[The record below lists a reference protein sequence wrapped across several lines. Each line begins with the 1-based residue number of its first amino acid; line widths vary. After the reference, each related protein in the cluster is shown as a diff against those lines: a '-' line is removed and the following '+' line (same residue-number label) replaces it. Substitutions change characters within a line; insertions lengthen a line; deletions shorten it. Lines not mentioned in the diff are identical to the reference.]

1 MEGILPL
8 AKSTKL
14 DDKQRY
20 GELVSSLGKRV
31 SSDANIVVVMLAANC
46 IEGIA
51 RGLRSEFQQYKS
63 LVLSA
68 ILERCKEKKQ
78 NVVDALKLAM
88 DAVFLSVSETYG
100 PPLFLFWFTQRV
112 DRLYFFPPSLVDLLK
127 ALLMIY

>member
-1 MEGILPL
+1 MEAILPL

-14 DDKQRY
+14 DEKQRY

-31 SSDANIVVVMLAANC
+31 SSDANIVVVVLAANC

-68 ILERCKEKKQ
+68 MLERCKEKKQ

-88 DAVFLSVSETYG
+88 DAVFLSVSRIE
-100 PPLFLFWFTQRV
+100 LFPVSATSCSQYDFI
-112 DRLYFFPPSLVDLLK
+112 PSLHHRPRPP
-127 ALLMIY
+127 